1 MKTDSGIKNLYG
13 DIGFSGE
20 NGILD
25 PKKYHLKGNFSKNTE
40 NMGLKRC
47 FLFKTTLDVS
57 KKIGSVKIVHWT
69 QNTVR
74 FVVEIWARE
83 IFTKI

>member
-57 KKIGSVKIVHWT
+57 KKIGSVKIVH
-69 QNTVR
+69 
-74 FVVEIWARE
+74 
-83 IFTKI
+83 